1 MVAGGRSASF
11 GLLKENP
18 EAVRITRNVAATD
31 AMLYTNRGDCRLL
44 SQRLKFRQ
52 LGAPSVAVKIASSSC
67 AGASTGSSA
76 YSPPRACATPATS
89 GAHFSQVFTWWLK
102 ADCSTG

>member
-18 EAVRITRNVAATD
+18 EAVRRTRNVAATD
-31 AMLYTNRGDCRLL
+31 AMLYTNRGDCKLL

-52 LGAPSVAVKIASSSC
+52 LGAPSVAVKIASSRC

-76 YSPPRACATPATS
+76 YSPPNPPPTPPTT
-89 GAHFSQVFTWWLK
+89 GPTFSQLFPRP
-102 ADCSTG
+102 SNPN